1 MDGTSEVGRDAPCLE
16 RLTPGKGPGRDPQ
29 HLDDPVGA
37 GPLLAGRSRRK
48 TVSLYE
54 PKGLPACFDQC
65 VVAGYPRSVT
75 DREVA
80 TVLDAPGDDELS
92 NTGPRA
98 IGALLVASG
107 LLRVG
112 AVGAGVAVQFRISD
126 LAGGRPSGVAIGL
139 VGASQ
144 ALTEMIFA
152 PILARYADRFGR
164 RKFLVAGPMVCV
176 VAVLLLYFGVRP
188 AQLGGARMLEGLGA
202 AAFVPVAL
210 GTVAAATSG
219 DRRRRAG
226 ASGAFEA
233 STLIGYA
240 GGFGLGSVS
249 YYGLHRGAFI
259 LLASLYALAA
269 IVCLVLVPRIPP
281 LPVHPLRVVFQAA
294 IGPGPMRTFL
304 PAWIMSFALI
314 GAFVG
319 NLPALLR
326 RHAMLSQSLI
336 HHFDVRVIGLF
347 LIGWIAVFLIGI
359 ILWTPFVARLG
370 PAVVMRRAVPGAW
383 LTMAAL
389 FAINHLPIVG
399 MLLIVPFL
407 VLGILWLA
415 GFGPAA
421 VTYLADC
428 SESLSADRSALM
440 SFYTVALAGGGAL
453 GAVIGGVAAHLLYID
468 GLVILGL
475 LLSIATFIILGPV
488 VRYERTTASAAGT

>member
-1 MDGTSEVGRDAPCLE
+1 
-16 RLTPGKGPGRDPQ
+16 
-29 HLDDPVGA
+29 
-37 GPLLAGRSRRK
+37 
-48 TVSLYE
+48 
-54 PKGLPACFDQC
+54 
-65 VVAGYPRSVT
+65 VT

-80 TVLDAPGDDELS
+80 RVLQAPDDDELR
-92 NTGPRA
+92 NTAPRA

-112 AVGAGVAVQFRISD
+112 AVGVGVAVQFRLSD
-126 LAGGRPSGVAIGL
+126 LAHQRPSGVDVGL
-139 VGASQ
+139 VGAAQ
-144 ALTEMIFA
+144 ALSEMVFA

-164 RKFLVAGPMVCV
+164 RRFLVAGPVICV
-176 VAVLLLYFGVRP
+176 VAVLLVALGVRP
-188 AQLGGARMLEGLGA
+188 AELGGARLLEGIGA

-240 GGFGLGSVS
+240 GGFGLGSVA
-249 YYGLHRGAFI
+249 YFGLHRGAFV
-259 LLASLYALAA
+259 LLAGLYALAA
-269 IVCLVLVPRIPP
+269 IVCLVFVPRVPP
-281 LPVHPLRVVFQAA
+281 LPVHSLRVVFQAA
-294 IGPGPMRTFL
+294 VGPGPMRTFL

-314 GAFVG
+314 GAFVA
-319 NLPALLR
+319 NLPSLLR
-326 RHAMLSQSLI
+326 HQAVASQSLM
-336 HHFDVRVIGLF
+336 HHFDVRIIGLI
-347 LIGWIAVFLIGI
+347 LIGWIVVFLVGI

-383 LTMAAL
+383 VTMVAL
-389 FAINHLPIVG
+389 LAINHLHPLG
-399 MLLIVPFL
+399 MLLVTPLL

-440 SFYTVALAGGGAL
+440 AFYTVALAGGGAI
-453 GAVIGGVAAHLLYID
+453 GAVVGGFAAHLLGID
-468 GLVILGL
+468 GLVTLGILL
-475 LLSIATFIILGPV
+475 ATATFFTLGPV
-488 VRYERTTASAAGT
+488 VRFDRAGGAPLGA